1 MALTVKRV
9 ARALSSGKPGRYFD
23 GMGLYLVVNS
33 ERAASWSRRYE
44 LNFKAHWLGL
54 GSARAFDLEEARARN
69 RRISQQLADGIDPL
83 LQRHSER
90 AELAATQMRSR
101 TFNEAAE
108 EFIRRHQSEWRSAE
122 HGRQWRTSLERY
134 VFNKIG
140 GLSVASIDKP
150 LVLSILE
157 QPVQGDIRHPAS
169 GKFWAARTTTADR
182 VRNRI
187 ELILNFAT
195 SAGYRPEG
203 PNPAAWSSLRDLL
216 AAPTKINE
224 KKHHAALPY
233 TELPAFFSS
242 LRQREG
248 IGARAL
254 DFTIL
259 TAARMGE
266 VVGAQWSEIDL
277 AAKVWTIPANRM
289 KGGKEHRVP
298 LSAAAITLLKALPT
312 ERGND
317 NVFIGARGDRVS
329 QTAVTALPKRLGF
342 DATVHGFRSTFTDW
356 AHERTGANGMIV
368 EMCLAHT
375 VGSDVER
382 SYRRTDLFE
391 KRRKLMADW
400 AAFAASPAAGS
411 AAVVPMRH
419 GTRRA

>member
-1 MALTVKRV
+1 MLCAKVC
-9 ARALSSGKPGRYFD
+9 
-23 GMGLYLVVNS
+23 
-33 ERAASWSRRYE
+33 AASVME
-44 LNFKAHWLGL
+44 VANHDLL
-54 GSARAFDLEEARARN
+54 ARS
-69 RRISQQLADGIDPL
+69 IPVHPLADSFPMMSDGEL
-83 LQRHSER
+83 K
-90 AELAATQMRSR
+90 ELA
-101 TFNEAAE
+101 E
-108 EFIRRHQSEWRSAE
+108 
-122 HGRQWRTSLERY
+122 
-134 VFNKIG
+134 
-140 GLSVASIDKP
+140 
-150 LVLSILE
+150 
-157 QPVQGDIRHPAS
+157 DIRKNRQREPAVFIEID
-169 GKFWAARTTTADR
+169 GVRTLIDGRHRLEACAMIGREAWTTTATELKDDAAIR
-182 VRNRI
+182 AFIISHNVHRRQPI

-203 PNPAAWSSLRDLL
+203 PNPAAWSNLRDLL
-216 AAPTKINE
+216 AAPTKING

-233 TELPAFFSS
+233 TELPAFLSA

-248 IGARAL
+248 IGAHTL

-298 LSAAAITLLKALPT
+298 LSAAAIALLKALPT

-342 DATVHGFRSTFTDW
+342 DATVHGFRSTFADW

-382 SYRRTDLFE
+382 SYRRTDLFD
-391 KRRKLMADW
+391 KRRKLMEAW
-400 AAFAASPAAGS
+400 VTFATSPVVSDG
-411 AAVVPMRH
+411 AVVPMRK
-419 GTRRA
+419 A

>member
-83 LQRHSER
+83 MQRHSER

-101 TFNEAAE
+101 TFMEAAK
-108 EFIRRHQSEWRSAE
+108 EFIQRHQSEWRSAE
-122 HGRQWRTSLERY
+122 HGRQWITSLERY
-134 VFNKIG
+134 VFGKIG
-140 GLSVASIDKP
+140 NLSVASIDKP

-157 QPVQGDIRHPAS
+157 QPIQGDTRYPA
-169 GKFWAARTTTADR
+169 GKFWDARTVTADR

-216 AAPTKINE
+216 AAPTKING

-254 DFTIL
+254 EFTIL
-259 TAARMGE
+259 TAARLGE
-266 VVGAQWSEIDL
+266 VVSAQWNEIDL
-277 AAKVWTIPANRM
+277 GAGLWTIPANRM

-298 LSAAAITLLKALPT
+298 LSPAAITLLKALPT

-329 QTAVTALPKRLGF
+329 QTAVTVLPKRLGY
-342 DATVHGFRSTFTDW
+342 DVTVHGFRSTFTDW

-375 VGSDVER
+375 VGTDVER

-391 KRRKLMADW
+391 KRRKLMEAW
-400 AAFAASPAAGS
+400 ATYCALPTAVGD
-411 AAVVPMRH
+411 VVPLRS
-419 GTRRA
+419 R